1 MPSNSRPTMFD
12 PVWSKRSLAEIEAA
26 QNQWDLVK
34 AQEEANEIA
43 RNQLNNNINLE
54 SYDNE
59 DYWQEQNDRF
69 KEYLKTSICDIIGID
84 YDDMMEFIDRLENSD
99 AIIKRDKESL
109 MNNIKWL
116 EDVIRSC
123 DEQIAD
129 PSKITVDTSEKEEH
143 IKELEEHNKQLSRS
157 LLSSL
162 FNKSIIAYNINT
174 INSIKADIEAEKED
188 IKNNLQKY
196 IDNLKKNKEAAQKQL
211 PKYKADL
218 KKLESLDIKKDF
230 NNFRKTHYNKQ
241 MEQTLNA
248 FHVELPE
255 IKDIKNHGTVNDY
268 VKYIEKVLG
277 K

>member
-54 SYDNE
+54 SYDSE

-69 KEYLKTSICDIIGID
+69 KEYLRTSICDIIGID
-84 YDDMMEFIDRLENSD
+84 YDDMMEFIDKLKNSD

-109 MNNIKWL
+109 INNIKWL

-188 IKNNLQKY
+188 IKHNLQKY

>member
-12 PVWSKRSLAEIEAA
+12 PVWSKKSLAEIEAA

-54 SYDNE
+54 SYDSE

-69 KEYLKTSICDIIGID
+69 KEYLRTSICDIIGID

-116 EDVIRSC
+116 EDVIKSC

-129 PSKITVDTSEKEEH
+129 PSKITVDTLEREER

>member
-54 SYDNE
+54 SYDSE

-69 KEYLKTSICDIIGID
+69 KEYLRTSICDIIGID

-116 EDVIRSC
+116 EDVIKSC

>member
-54 SYDNE
+54 SYDSE

-69 KEYLKTSICDIIGID
+69 KEYLRTSICDIIGID
-84 YDDMMEFIDRLENSD
+84 YDDMMKFIDRLENSD

-109 MNNIKWL
+109 INNIKWL

>member
-54 SYDNE
+54 SYDSE

-69 KEYLKTSICDIIGID
+69 KEYLRTSICDIIGID

-116 EDVIRSC
+116 EDVIKSC
-123 DEQIAD
+123 DEQIVD
-129 PSKITVDTSEKEEH
+129 PSKITVDTLEREER

-188 IKNNLQKY
+188 IKNNLEKY

-218 KKLESLDIKKDF
+218 KKLESSDIKKDF
-230 NNFRKTHYNKQ
+230 NNFRRTHYNKQ

>member
-12 PVWSKRSLAEIEAA
+12 PVWGKRSLAEIEAA

-43 RNQLNNNINLE
+43 RNQLNNNINSE
-54 SYDNE
+54 SYDSE

-69 KEYLKTSICDIIGID
+69 KEYLRTSICDIIGID

-109 MNNIKWL
+109 INNIKWL
-116 EDVIRSC
+116 EDVIKSC

-129 PSKITVDTSEKEEH
+129 PSKITVDTSEKEKH

-162 FNKSIIAYNINT
+162 FNKSIIAYNIST

-218 KKLESLDIKKDF
+218 KKLESSDIKKDF
-230 NNFRKTHYNKQ
+230 NNFRRTHYNKQ